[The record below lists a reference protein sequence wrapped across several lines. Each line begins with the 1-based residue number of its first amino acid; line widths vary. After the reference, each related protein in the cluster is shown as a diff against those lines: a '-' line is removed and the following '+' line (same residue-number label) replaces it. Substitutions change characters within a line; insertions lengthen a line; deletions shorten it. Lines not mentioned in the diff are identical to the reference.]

1 MPTHLPS
8 VLVILHKDPDNVG
21 LFSDYVKMRKKL
33 RMLKGF
39 GHYQL
44 SVSSEVSLR
53 DLPKKRF
60 MNGMTNVPL
69 CIPVG
74 HIQALSASNALH

>member
-1 MPTHLPS
+1 MPTHLPT

-21 LFSDYVKMRKKL
+21 LFFGYVKMRKTL

-39 GHYQL
+39 GRYQL
-44 SVSSEVSLR
+44 SVSSEVSLG

-60 MNGMTNVPL
+60 MNGMINVPL
-69 CIPVG
+69 CSPVG
-74 HIQALSASNALH
+74 HIQVLSASNALH